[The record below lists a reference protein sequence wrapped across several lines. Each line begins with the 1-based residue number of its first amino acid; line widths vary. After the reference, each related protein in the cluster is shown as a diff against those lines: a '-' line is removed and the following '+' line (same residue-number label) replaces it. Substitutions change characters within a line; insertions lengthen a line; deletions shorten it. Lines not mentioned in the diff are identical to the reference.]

1 MDTNSACAASCSHFA
16 SRGEREVSSLAA
28 RERRLTALRSAIAS
42 SQLDALLV
50 SSLPNI
56 RYLSGFSGSSALL
69 IVTPND
75 ALLLTDFRYSIQAN
89 AEVAGA
95 ARVVIEPTSLWSRLW
110 AELPLMGDVESIAYE
125 SGHLTHADFQRLVDP
140 PQGGTRWQW
149 RPSVNVVESLRERKD
164 ESEIATIREAVR
176 IAETA
181 LERTVVRVKAGMTE
195 LAICGILE
203 GELRACGSEAHPF
216 ETIIASGERAAL
228 PHARS
233 SGRQVAAGELLLI
246 DFGAEFGGYCS
257 DITRT
262 FVVGR
267 ASAEQREIHDVVR
280 EANATASGAIRAG
293 MRGKDA
299 DAVAR
304 GYIERRGWGDAF
316 GHSLGHGI
324 GLEVHEAPRLSK
336 VADAPLPVGAVVTIE
351 PGIYRPG
358 WGGVRIE
365 DDVLLTADGPEVL
378 TKFPRELME
387 L

>member
-1 MDTNSACAASCSHFA
+1 MTA
-16 SRGEREVSSLAA
+16 G
-28 RERRLTALRSAIAS
+28 RERRLAALRTAIAA

-69 IVTPND
+69 VVTVAE

-89 AEVAGA
+89 VEAGGV
-95 ARVVIEPTSLWSRLW
+95 ARVIIEPTSLWSRLW
-110 AELPLMGDVESIAYE
+110 AELPAMRDVESIAFE
-125 SGHLTHADFQRLVDP
+125 SAHVTHADFQRLVAS
-140 PQGGTRWQW
+140 PQGGARWQW
-149 RPSVNVVESLRERKD
+149 RPSVNLVETLRERKD
-164 ESEIATIREAVR
+164 EVEISHIRDAAR
-176 IAETA
+176 IAEEA
-181 LERTVVRVKAGMTE
+181 LGRTVKRVKPGMTE
-195 LAICGILE
+195 LAICGVLE
-203 GELRACGSEAHPF
+203 GELRACGSHSHPF

-233 SGRQVAAGELLLI
+233 SSRAVSSGDLLLI
-246 DFGAEFGGYCS
+246 DFGAEFNGYCS

-262 FVVGR
+262 FVVGK
-267 ASAEQREIHDVVR
+267 ATAEQREIHDVVR
-280 EANATASGAIRAG
+280 EANGTASGAIRAG

-299 DAVAR
+299 DALAR
-304 GYIERRGWGDAF
+304 DYIERRGWGEAF

-336 VADAPLPVGAVVTIE
+336 LNEAPLPVGSVVTIE

-365 DDVLLTADGPEVL
+365 DDVLLTTDGREIL
-378 TKFPRELME
+378 TSFPRELIE
-387 L
+387 LV